1 MNAENTPIL
10 CSGEIA
16 KMKILIIDDEP
27 SNVALLEGILAV
39 SGFANVKALTDSR
52 LAIETCKTFQPDLVL
67 LDLMMPHVDGL
78 TILTTLRSELGE
90 VFLPVIV
97 LTADVNEDTKF
108 RALRASAND
117 FLLKPFDQTEVLLRI
132 SNLLESRRLHLLL
145 DNQRAAFEEA
155 VRSRTTE
162 LREALAELEDVKERF
177 GKPTDPDVATFSAG
191 LTSP

>member
-1 MNAENTPIL
+1 MNAENTAIL

-39 SGFANVKALTDSR
+39 SGFASVKTLTDSR

-117 FLLKPFDQTEVLLRI
+117 FLLKPFDQTEVLIRI

-162 LREALAELEDVKERF
+162 LREALAELEEVKERF

-191 LTSP
+191 LTP